1 MKLFMPSAAALRAYI
16 ARLPKTETH
25 LHLEGSLPLELARRI
40 DPVAFASPPPSW
52 HPDYRFDGFALFQ
65 EQFDS
70 CFFQWFVSPENYF
83 ESCRR
88 VFADVVAQNCV
99 YLECSFHL
107 GTAGR
112 IGKTPFREIAR
123 AICAAKPPGLELRLY
138 LGMFRDHYAGPL
150 ARVVDEAI
158 TWDEVASVDLHGF
171 ERPEFQPWS
180 AEVWSRVRALGKTT
194 KAHAGEFSPAD
205 DVRRAVEFLGTR
217 RVQHGLGALGDP
229 AVMALLRER
238 DITLDMTPIS
248 NVKLRAVPS
257 MREHPIARF
266 LAAGIRCTV
275 STDDPMLFGNQ
286 LNDDYLA
293 LATEAG
299 LTPATLVQI
308 ARNGFEVA
316 DLPAATKQRYFA
328 ELAAALT
335 AAPSAAASRSS

>member
-1 MKLFMPSAAALRAYI
+1 MTSAAELRAFI
-16 ARLPKTETH
+16 ANLPKTETH
-25 LHLEGSLPLELARRI
+25 LHLEGSLPIELARRI
-40 DPVAFASPPPSW
+40 DPVAFAAPPPYW

-70 CFFQWFVSPENYF
+70 CFFKWFVSPENYY

-88 VFADVVAQNCV
+88 VFADVVAQNCA

-107 GTAGR
+107 GTAER
-112 IGKTPFREIAR
+112 IGATPFREIAR
-123 AICAAKPPGLELRLY
+123 AIHAAKPAGLELRLY

-158 TWDEVASVDLHGF
+158 TWDEVAGVDLHGF
-171 ERPEFQPWS
+171 ESPEFQPWS
-180 AEVWSRVRALGKTT
+180 AKVWSRVRALGKTT
-194 KAHAGEFSPAD
+194 KAHAGEFSPAS

-217 RVQHGLGALGDP
+217 RVQHGLGALHDP
-229 AVMALLRER
+229 ATLALLRER
-238 DITLDMTPIS
+238 DVTLDMTPIS

-257 MREHPIARF
+257 MREHPIQRF
-266 LAAGIRCTV
+266 LDADIRCTV

-286 LNDDYLA
+286 LNDDYFA

-299 LTPATLVQI
+299 LSRATLIQI

-316 DLPAATKQRYFA
+316 DLPAGTKQNYFA
-328 ELAAALT
+328 QLATLAT
-335 AAPSAAASRSS
+335 THAS

>member
-1 MKLFMPSAAALRAYI
+1 MPNQAALRSWI
-16 ARLPKTETH
+16 AQLPKTETH
-25 LHLEGSLPLELARRI
+25 LHLEGSLPIELARRI
-40 DPVAFASPPPSW
+40 DPVAFASAPPYWSD
-52 HPDYRFDGFALFQ
+52 DYRFDGFALFQ

-70 CFFQWFVSPENYF
+70 CFFKWFVSPENYY

-107 GTAGR
+107 GTAER
-112 IGKTPFREIAR
+112 IGTTPFREIAR
-123 AICAAKPPGLELRLY
+123 AIHAAKPPGLELRLY
-138 LGMFRDHYAGPL
+138 LGMFRDHYAGAL

-158 TWDEVASVDLHGF
+158 TWDEVAGVDLHGF
-171 ERPEFQPWS
+171 EKPEFQPWS
-180 AEVWSRVRALGKTT
+180 ADVWSRVRALGKTT
-194 KAHAGEFSPAD
+194 KAHAGEFSPAE

-229 AVMALLRER
+229 AVLALLRER
-238 DITLDMTPIS
+238 DVTLDMTPIS

-286 LNDDYLA
+286 LNDDYFA
-293 LATEAG
+293 LATAG
-299 LTPATLVQI
+299 ALPPAMLVKI
-308 ARNGFEVA
+308 AKNGFAVA
-316 DLPAATKQRYFA
+316 DLPAAWKQPYLIA
-328 ELAAALT
+328 LDAALT
-335 AAPSAAASRSS
+335 TAPSAVA